1 MRNLIKTTI
10 FIFVFQICHT
20 QIKEKYPVNI
30 LIENDTLVCFSKE
43 QSKQIAVWNEQKKEC
58 FELRKNDS
66 EKIVQLEKIATTQTG
81 IIYNLENQVIQYK
94 ENLGDKDKLITISE
108 YENKSLKKE
117 VRKQKF
123 GKWIS
128 IIGGVVLTTSTFFLL
143 I

>member
-1 MRNLIKTTI
+1 MDIKSRGVT
-10 FIFVFQICHT
+10 HT
-20 QIKEKYPVNI
+20 P
-30 LIENDTLVCFSKE
+30 S
-43 QSKQIAVWNEQKKEC
+43 
-58 FELRKNDS
+58 
-66 EKIVQLEKIATTQTG
+66 EKIATTQTG
-81 IIYNLENQVIQYK
+81 IIYNLENQVIQFK

-108 YENKSLKKE
+108 DENKSLKKE